1 MRSVQVSKPNGPFEI
16 VERDIPEPGA
26 GKVRIKVQACGICH
40 GDSATKEGIFPGIQY
55 PRVPGHEIAG
65 VIDAIGN
72 DVTQWKVGQR
82 IGVGW
87 VAGYCGYCESCRRGD
102 FATCRYGQVP
112 GISFDGGYADYMIAP
127 TEALA
132 SIPDELS
139 ATEAA
144 PLMCAGITTYN
155 ALRNS
160 GARVGDVVAILGI
173 GGLGHLGIQ
182 FAAKMGFKT
191 VAIARGKDKEEI
203 VRKLGARQY
212 IDSKSQNPVEEL
224 VKLGGAKIILGT
236 VPSGKAMS
244 QVLGGLAVNGKLI
257 MIGASNEPLEV
268 YPNFFLSGRRS
279 VVGWPSGTSI
289 DSQDTLGFSVLSG
302 VRPMNEIFPLEQ
314 ATEAYEQMMSGK
326 ARFRAVLT
334 TGH

>member
-65 VIDAIGN
+65 VIDSIGN
-72 DVTQWKVGQR
+72 NVTQWMVGQR

-127 TEALA
+127 AEALA

-144 PLMCAGITTYN
+144 PLMCTGITTYN

-160 GARVGDVVAILGI
+160 GARVGDVVAILVI

-244 QVLGGLAVNGKLI
+244 EVLGGL
-257 MIGASNEPLEV
+257 
-268 YPNFFLSGRRS
+268 
-279 VVGWPSGTSI
+279 PS
-289 DSQDTLGFSVLSG
+289 
-302 VRPMNEIFPLEQ
+302 
-314 ATEAYEQMMSGK
+314 TESSS
-326 ARFRAVLT
+326 
-334 TGH
+334 